1 MHSKAQVSAEF
12 FVFLGLAF
20 LIAIAFELASLD
32 QLNDF
37 RLQKE
42 NEAVKDLAL
51 KLQQELLIASTV
63 EDGYFRV
70 FQIPDIMDSINYS
83 LSTQNSTITVKSK
96 NSLFIVSIPKV
107 VCNVSKGINIIN
119 KTGGVI
125 YINSKITSFFTS
137 YSICQ
142 NAESLGLCN
151 GLDLIFGAGYECLC
165 DSEHGLC
172 RPCNSN

>member
-20 LIAIAFELASLD
+20 LIAIAFEIASLD

-51 KLQQELLIASTV
+51 KLQQELLVASTV
-63 EDGYFRV
+63 EDGYVRA
-70 FQIPDIMDSINYS
+70 FQIPDNIENINYS

-96 NSLFIVSIPKV
+96 NSLYIVSIPKV
-107 VCNVSKGINIIN
+107 VGNASKGTNTIN

-125 YINSKITSFFTS
+125 YIN
-137 YSICQ
+137 
-142 NAESLGLCN
+142 
-151 GLDLIFGAGYECLC
+151 
-165 DSEHGLC
+165 
-172 RPCNSN
+172 